1 MIDDAR
7 HAAVVQQAVRKEREF
22 MDYARNVLQYAHR
35 SPNRFAA
42 DIVPEHLRPLSATL
56 SGNVFHALERAHL
69 IEPIRLP
76 QGQILRKKS
85 DATTRKSAWVN
96 CYKLVSIAAAERW
109 LKEHGGYVPAQRELA
124 LW

>member
-1 MIDDAR
+1 MIEEPR
-7 HAAVVQQAVRKEREF
+7 HNAVVRQAVWNDREF
-22 MDYARNVLQYAHR
+22 MDYARNVLQYALR
-35 SPNRFAA
+35 SPHRFAA

-85 DATTRKSAWVN
+85 DATTRKSAWIN
-96 CYKLVSIAAAERW
+96 CYRVKNLAAVERW
-109 LKEHGGYVPAQRELA
+109 LREHGGYVAPQMELA
-124 LW
+124 I